1 MPSSVTWVDFESELS
16 APGYKIPFPAIATT
30 YTPADGARLWYTH
43 QLPELWDRLLSDDS
57 TAVGGHNLATFD
69 LPIVAEHLP
78 WLRLKLWSKIERGHV
93 VDTMIGQRQIQINRG
108 QKGPLNLGDCAR
120 QFGIPF
126 VDKQDDAVQAL
137 RTSFGQFIGA
147 TELPEAHR
155 QYALD
160 DAAVLEELFSKQ
172 FNTGLISLN
181 DMAQLVTQQFNL
193 ALVAARGIRTDP
205 ERVVT
210 LERLVGARI
219 AELEA
224 LARKQGFLHGKPK
237 PDGTLARNMKA
248 IYQAIGMA
256 YDPEAWPR
264 YAAALKWTDKGPD
277 LEAFN
282 AAREAKGLEPV
293 SAAEAVRL
301 LAGRIPLTD
310 TNRVCTDRLTLEDA
324 PSEAL
329 QDLSEWSQ
337 MLSIRNKD
345 LPIFRNA
352 AHQPAHTRFN
362 IADTSRS
369 TSGGEDAFNAQNFGK
384 LAGVRECIRA
394 REGCALVATDLKMG
408 ELVGLAQLI
417 VERLGLRTMAG
428 KINDGVDMH
437 AEIGADVLEIPELPD
452 GSPNWREVKRRASTG
467 DASAKDARD
476 AGKPANF
483 GMNGGMTKA
492 ETFQL
497 YARKSYNQV
506 MTIER
511 AQAVMASWQRR
522 AIDQQ
527 AYLEA
532 IKQTAYR
539 IPDPNAER
547 GWRWA
552 YDCALPR
559 FENLVRRGLSRTEA
573 SNNPFQRMCMAMA
586 IRGLHLVQREQYL
599 PGGRLHGSHA
609 MMFTHDEVVSDVP
622 LHLVAEHGK
631 IQRELFEQGAREIC
645 PDVFA
650 GADLRALT
658 HLSKGADATYGPD
671 GELRVTQVAMPC
683 SLKGK
688 K

>member
-1 MPSSVTWVDFESELS
+1 MPSSVTWIDFESELS
-16 APGYKIPFPAIATT
+16 APGWKIPFPAICTT
-30 YTPADGARLWYTH
+30 FHAQDGARLWFTH

-57 TAVGGHNLATFD
+57 TAIGGHNLATFD

-78 WLRLKLWSKIERGHV
+78 WLRLKLWSKIERGHI

-108 QKGPLNLGDCAR
+108 SKGPLNLGDCAR

-126 VDKQDDAVQAL
+126 VDKQDEEIQ
-137 RTSFGQFIGA
+137 RIRMSFGRHIGA
-147 TELPEAHR
+147 TSIPDADAK
-155 QYALD
+155 YALD
-160 DAAVLEELFSKQ
+160 DAAVLEELFTRQ
-172 FNTGLISLN
+172 YNTGLISLN
-181 DMAQLVTQQFNL
+181 DMAQLVTQQFDL

-205 ERVVT
+205 DRVVT
-210 LERLVGARI
+210 LERLVTERI

-224 LARKQGFLHGKPK
+224 LARKQGFMHWKPK
-237 PDGTLARNMKA
+237 KDGTAARNMKA
-248 IYQAIGMA
+248 IQEAIARA
-256 YDPEAWPR
+256 YDNDAWPAYR
-264 YAAALKWTDKGPD
+264 
-277 LEAFN
+277 
-282 AAREAKGLEPV
+282 AARAAKLDLDE
-293 SAAEAVRL
+293 VRKV
-301 LAGRIPLTD
+301 AGRIPLTEKGG
-310 TNRVCTDRLTLEDA
+310 VCTDRLTLEDA
-324 PSEAL
+324 PSQAL

-345 LPIFRNA
+345 LPIFRGA
-352 AHQPAHTRFN
+352 AHVPAHTRFN

-369 TSGGEDAFNAQNFGK
+369 TSGGEGAFNAQNFGK

-394 REGCALVATDLKMG
+394 REGCALVASDLKMG

-452 GSPNWREVKRRASTG
+452 GSPNWREVIRRSKAG
-467 DASAKDARD
+467 DKVAKEARD

-506 MTIER
+506 MSLER
-511 AQAVMASWQRR
+511 AQQVMASWGRR
-522 AIDQQ
+522 AVDQQ

-539 IPDPNAER
+539 IPDPNSER

-599 PGGRLHGSHA
+599 PGGRMHGSHA
-609 MMFTHDEVVSDVP
+609 MMFTHDEIVSDVP
-622 LHLVAEHGK
+622 LHLVHEHGR
-631 IQRELFEQGAREIC
+631 IQQELMCEASREIC

-658 HLSKGADATYGPD
+658 HLSKGADATYDAD
-671 GELRVTQVAMPC
+671 GRLTVTQVAMPG
-683 SLKGK
+683 SLKK
-688 K
+688 KGTK

>member
-1 MPSSVTWVDFESELS
+1 MPSSVTWIDFESELS
-16 APGYKIPFPAIATT
+16 APGYKIPFPAICTT
-30 YTPADGARLWYTH
+30 FHVNDGARLWYTH

-57 TAVGGHNLATFD
+57 TAIGGHNLATFD

-78 WLRLKLWSKIERGHV
+78 WLRVKLWEKIERGHI

-126 VDKQDDAVQAL
+126 VDKKADETQAL
-137 RTSFGQFIGA
+137 RMSFGQFIGA
-147 TELPEAHR
+147 TEIPAEHR
-155 QYALD
+155 EYAMN
-160 DAAVLEELFSKQ
+160 DAAVLEEMFSKQ
-172 FNTGLISLN
+172 YATGLISLN
-181 DMAQLVTQQFNL
+181 DMAQLVTQQFDL

-205 ERVVT
+205 ERVAT
-210 LERLVGARI
+210 LERLVTARI

-224 LARKQGFLHGKPK
+224 LARKQGFMHGKPK
-237 PDGTLARNMKA
+237 KDGTAARNMKA
-248 IYQAIGMA
+248 IQAAIAQAYDAAAWPAYQAA
-256 YDPEAWPR
+256 R
-264 YAAALKWTDKGPD
+264 AAKLD
-277 LEAFN
+277 LDE
-282 AAREAKGLEPV
+282 
-293 SAAEAVRL
+293 VRKV
-301 LAGRIPLTD
+301 AGRIPLTD
-310 TNRVCTDRLTLEDA
+310 KGGVCTDRLTLEDA

-352 AHQPAHTRFN
+352 AHLPAHTRFN

-437 AEIGADVLEIPELPD
+437 AEIGADVLDLPEVNGEPD
-452 GSPNWREVKRRASTG
+452 WREVKRRIKAG
-467 DASAKDARD
+467 DEYAKDVRD
-476 AGKPANF
+476 SGKPANF
-483 GMNGGMTKA
+483 GKNGGMSKV
-492 ETFQL
+492 ETFML
-497 YARKSYNQV
+497 YARKSYGI
-506 MTIER
+506 TLTRER
-511 AQAVMASWQRR
+511 AEKVVASWEKR
-522 AIDQQ
+522 AVDQQ

-532 IKQTAYR
+532 IKRTAYR
-539 IPDPNAER
+539 IPDPNSER

-559 FENLVRRGLSRTEA
+559 FENLIRRGLSRTEA

-599 PGGRLHGSHA
+599 PGGKLHGSHA
-609 MMFTHDEVVSDVP
+609 MMFTHDEIVSDTP
-622 LHLVAEHGK
+622 LHLVAEHGR
-631 IQRELFEQGAREIC
+631 IQRELLEQGSREIC

-658 HLSKGADATYGPD
+658 HLSKGADPTYGPD
-671 GELRVTQVAMPC
+671 GELRVTKVAMPGA
-683 SLKGK
+683 LKGK